1 MHAFLLKR
9 TDLEIE
15 YTVGGPTT
23 STVMP
28 AGCCITHIGT
38 GVQGKATSHKERSEN
53 RREAFFKLAARMLE
67 YFEGYRDPETYQS
80 IVVDGELAA
89 MINNQGGPVEIV
101 CAR

>member
-15 YTVGGPTT
+15 YMVGGPST

-38 GVQGKATSHKERSEN
+38 GVKAQALHHKDRREN
-53 RREAFFKLAARMLE
+53 RREAFFTLAARMLD
-67 YFEGYRDPETYQS
+67 YFAGYRDPETYQS

-89 MINNQGGPVEIV
+89 MISSQGGPVEIV
-101 CAR
+101 CAS